1 MNYYYSNLFSKPN
14 NIHLKKIMS
23 HGMMDN
29 IAHKKNIIR
38 ILKTQIYN
46 LCDKSHVMNWANII
60 SQANDLACT
69 NDKQI

>member
-1 MNYYYSNLFSKPN
+1 
-14 NIHLKKIMS
+14 MS

-29 IAHKKNIIR
+29 IAHNKNIIR